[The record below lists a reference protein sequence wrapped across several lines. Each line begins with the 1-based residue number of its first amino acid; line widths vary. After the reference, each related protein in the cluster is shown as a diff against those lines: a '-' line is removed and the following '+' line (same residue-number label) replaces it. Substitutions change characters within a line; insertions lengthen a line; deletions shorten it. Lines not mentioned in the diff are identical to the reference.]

1 MSRPGPRRLRTPV
14 RLLLTASCFEA
25 APSLCSAA
33 APTRRF
39 LAAICFE
46 AAPSIRSG
54 AASTRRLLAAV
65 CFAVVLAAAS
75 PLAAQDALSPLPPPV
90 TRGLYRSHWF
100 DFLSAFSENDGKA
113 EQKALEEMVRAGR
126 KVGVRRLSDF
136 SRTAVYLGRRAE
148 QQKQPDRAAR
158 AFDAALRLDDSNPDA
173 IYAHLSFLFRQKRFG
188 ELFRAAPG
196 AASAL
201 VSTHETRVALLSS
214 FGLWV
219 AAAAAATLLG
229 VILSLALRH
238 APRLLHDLRE
248 TAFRSF
254 GRSGALPLAL
264 VIVGLPLLIGFGPIW
279 LVLYWGALLW
289 AYADSRERL
298 ALGGGFVALA
308 LVGPL
313 GAWITEENIRQRSP
327 LYVAAL
333 DLEER
338 REDASAEDGLRQA
351 AAVFPEDPD
360 VWFLLGTYAER
371 SGDLERALADYG
383 RSMSADPSD
392 YRPVLCRGN
401 VHFVEGDY
409 GEAIRDYIEANRK
422 DPRAADALY
431 NLALARGEAYDFDGQ
446 NQAMVAARALSASRV
461 AVWSSTPTLA
471 RVVYP
476 EYSVARA
483 RARIA
488 NWNAQPKSRRLPGH
502 GTAGGP
508 WMAIVSPWALAPI
521 ALFGVGVVLARL
533 RRRRGV
539 ASVCDRCGRAFCN
552 RCRRYGDPPDY
563 CTMCARLARREVSDI
578 EAQAAEASAAQRRAS
593 SRSRAGRIAS
603 LLLPGSHAFGEGR
616 PLVGT
621 ATLFLFFL
629 GLAAVIIDE
638 RFFDPVTLPPVGLR
652 LSVVAGGALALLVW
666 LRAQFVGR
674 RAPGG
679 A

>member
-1 MSRPGPRRLRTPV
+1 MATPV
-14 RLLLTASCFEA
+14 
-25 APSLCSAA
+25 
-33 APTRRF
+33 
-39 LAAICFE
+39 
-46 AAPSIRSG
+46 
-54 AASTRRLLAAV
+54 
-65 CFAVVLAAAS
+65 
-75 PLAAQDALSPLPPPV
+75 AAQDSLSPLPPPV

-100 DFLSAFSENDGKA
+100 DFLSAFSENDAKA

-148 QQKQPDRAAR
+148 QQRQPERAAR
-158 AFDAALRLDDSNPDA
+158 AYDAALRLDDSNPDA
-173 IYAHLSFLFRQKRFG
+173 IFARLAFLVRQKKFG
-188 ELFRAAPG
+188 EVLRAVPAS
-196 AASAL
+196 ASAL

-214 FGLWV
+214 LGLWV

-238 APRLLHDLRE
+238 APRLLHDVRE

-264 VIVGLPLLIGFGPIW
+264 VVVGLPLFVGFGPIW

-289 AYADSRERL
+289 AYADSRERF
-298 ALGGGFVALA
+298 ALGSGFVALA

-313 GAWITEENIRQRSP
+313 CAWITEENIRQRSP
-327 LYVAAL
+327 LYVAAI

-409 GEAIRDYIEANRK
+409 GEAIRDYVEASKK
-422 DPRAADALY
+422 DPKAADVLY

-446 NQAMVAARALSASRV
+446 NQAMAAARALSASRV

-476 EYSVARA
+476 EYPVARA

-508 WMAIVSPWALAPI
+508 WMALVSPWALAPL
-521 ALFGVGVVLARL
+521 ALLGAGIGLSRL
-533 RRRRGV
+533 RRRGV
-539 ASVCDRCGRAFCN
+539 ASSCERCGRAFCN

-563 CTMCARLARREVSDI
+563 CTMCARLLRREVSDI
-578 EAQAAEASAAQRRAS
+578 EAQAAEASAARRRAS
-593 SRSRAGRIAS
+593 SRSHAGRLVS
-603 LLLPGSHAFGEGR
+603 LLLPGSHAFEEGR
-616 PLVGT
+616 ALMGA
-621 ATLFLFFL
+621 ATLFLFFF
-629 GLAAVIIDE
+629 GLAAVVIDE
-638 RFFDPVTLPPVGLR
+638 RYFDPVTLPSAGLR
-652 LSVVAGGALALLVW
+652 LSMILGGALALLVW

-679 A
+679 S

>member
-1 MSRPGPRRLRTPV
+1 MAT
-14 RLLLTASCFEA
+14 A
-25 APSLCSAA
+25 AP
-33 APTRRF
+33 
-39 LAAICFE
+39 
-46 AAPSIRSG
+46 
-54 AASTRRLLAAV
+54 V
-65 CFAVVLAAAS
+65 
-75 PLAAQDALSPLPPPV
+75 AAQDSLSPLPPPV

-148 QQKQPDRAAR
+148 QQMQSERAAR
-158 AFDAALRLDDSNPDA
+158 AYDAALRLDDSNPDA
-173 IYAHLSFLFRQKRFG
+173 IFARLAFLFRQKKFG
-188 ELFRAAPG
+188 EVFRAVPAS
-196 AASAL
+196 ASAL

-214 FGLWV
+214 LGLWV
-219 AAAAAATLLG
+219 AAAAAAALVG

-238 APRLLHDLRE
+238 APRLLHDVRE

-264 VIVGLPLLIGFGPIW
+264 LVGGLPLFIGFGPFW

-289 AYADSRERL
+289 AYADSRERF
-298 ALGGGFVALA
+298 ALGSGFVALA

-313 GAWITEENIRQRSP
+313 CAWITQENIRQRSP
-327 LYVAAL
+327 LYVAAI

-371 SGDLERALADYG
+371 SGDLERALNDYG

-409 GEAIRDYIEANRK
+409 GEAIRDYVEASRK
-422 DPRAADALY
+422 DPKAADVLY

-446 NQAMVAARALSASRV
+446 TQAMAAARALSASRV
-461 AVWSSTPTLA
+461 AVWSSTPTFA

-476 EYSVARA
+476 EYPVARA

-488 NWNAQPKSRRLPGH
+488 SWNAQPKSRRLPGH
-502 GTAGGP
+502 GTAGSP
-508 WMAIVSPWALAPI
+508 WMAVVSPWALAPL
-521 ALFGVGVVLARL
+521 ALLGAGIGLARL
-533 RRRRGV
+533 RRRGV
-539 ASVCDRCGRAFCN
+539 ASICERCGRAFCN

-563 CTMCARLARREVSDI
+563 CTMCARLLRREVSDI
-578 EAQAAEASAAQRRAS
+578 EAQAAEATAARRRAS
-593 SRSRAGRIAS
+593 SRSRAGRLVS

-616 PLVGT
+616 PLMGA
-621 ATLFLFFL
+621 ATLFLFFF
-629 GLAAVIIDE
+629 GLAAVVIDE
-638 RFFDPVTLPPVGLR
+638 RYFDPVTLPSEGLR
-652 LSVVAGGALALLVW
+652 LSMIAGGVLALLVW

-679 A
+679 S